1 MSTEPRAARD
11 LLRDWR
17 IPLLAY
23 GLPTAAI
30 VAAGSATL
38 TTGGRAAIWAVASS
52 IMGAVCLANAFRCGR
67 VHCYFTGPFFLA
79 MAGASVLYG
88 AGVLSLGPNG
98 WNWLGLVL
106 LIGAI
111 LLMTLP
117 EWILGKYRRPAD
129 ADRDAPQIDRL

>member
-1 MSTEPRAARD
+1 MSTAPRAARD

-30 VAAGSATL
+30 IATGSLPL

-52 IMGAVCLANAFRCGR
+52 IMGAVCLANALRCGR
-67 VHCYFTGPFFLA
+67 VHCWFTGPFLLA
-79 MAGASVLYG
+79 MAAVSVLYG
-88 AGVLSLGPNG
+88 AGVLPLGADG
-98 WNWLGLVL
+98 WNRLGLVL

-111 LLMTLP
+111 LLMTVP
-117 EWILGKYRRPAD
+117 ERILGKYRRPAD
-129 ADRDAPQIDRL
+129 RDRDAPQIDPP